1 MPNSKNR
8 KFFLRSRNPKHTSP
22 FSVLSFSVRSF
33 QTLGIFLQ
41 FHRTFSKFH
50 RTFSKFQ
57 GKKLEKRPTKMHK
70 QHVTFSKRHIV
81 SSKTSTSF
89 EKTTHN
95 PAKTF
100 ENCNFQSRWKSHNSQ
115 QLFLS
120 SKYRV
125 KWRGT
130 KRKLLLKTNSL
141 SASLFIPNRAL
152 VLKRISSDCWA
163 VCFSFAFGVAGY
175 VENKRETRC
184 SQEIERWQEINFPV
198 TSRTITF
205 KEEGRSR
212 RI

>member
-1 MPNSKNR
+1 MLMPNGKNR
-8 KFFLRSRNPKHTSP
+8 KFFLRSRKHKHTSP

-41 FHRTFSKFH
+41 FHRTFSKF
-50 RTFSKFQ
+50 Q
-57 GKKLEKRPTKMHK
+57 GKKLKKCPTKMHK
-70 QHVTFSKRHIV
+70 QHVTFSKRHVV
-81 SSKTSTSF
+81 SSKTSTRF

-100 ENCNFQSRWKSHNSQ
+100 ENCNFQSRWESHNSQ

-120 SKYRV
+120 SKCRV

-130 KRKLLLKTNSL
+130 KRKLLLKTNSF

-184 SQEIERWQEINFPV
+184 SQEIWTMAGNKLPRDE
-198 TSRTITF
+198 
-205 KEEGRSR
+205 
-212 RI
+212 

>member
-1 MPNSKNR
+1 MLMPNGKNR
-8 KFFLRSRNPKHTSP
+8 KFFLHSRKSKHTSP
-22 FSVLSFSVRSF
+22 FSVLSFSAGLF

-57 GKKLEKRPTKMHK
+57 GKESEKCPTKLHK
-70 QHVTFSKRHIV
+70 QHVTFSKRHVV

-95 PAKTF
+95 PAKTS
-100 ENCNFQSRWKSHNSQ
+100 ENYDFQSRWESHNSQ

-130 KRKLLLKTNSL
+130 KRKLLLKN
-141 SASLFIPNRAL
+141 NQAL
-152 VLKRISSDCWA
+152 VQNR
-163 VCFSFAFGVAGY
+163 FGIKY
-175 VENKRETRC
+175 L
-184 SQEIERWQEINFPV
+184 F
-198 TSRTITF
+198 
-205 KEEGRSR
+205 
-212 RI
+212 